1 MFGGGVK
8 TRALW
13 SRQQQFFSNL
23 LKKPFSVGAVAPSG
37 RRLAALMVSDI
48 GPGSRVIE
56 LGAGTGVFT
65 QAILD
70 AGVAPSDLIVVEQN
84 EEFVDLLKER
94 FPGVT
99 VIKANAIS
107 MRQHIGSLNGPA
119 DFVVS
124 GLPLLLFPARRKVRL
139 LSEAFRALR
148 PGGYFH
154 QFTYGGLCPVSR
166 SVLQLLGLEASF
178 LRFTLF
184 NLPPAFVYRIQRR

>member
-8 TRALW
+8 TRALR

-23 LKKPFSVGAVAPSG
+23 LKKPFSVGAVAPSS

-84 EEFVDLLKER
+84 EGFVELLKER
-94 FPGVT
+94 FPCEY
-99 VIKANAIS
+99 
-107 MRQHIGSLNGPA
+107 
-119 DFVVS
+119 VS
-124 GLPLLLFPARRKVRL
+124 
-139 LSEAFRALR
+139 
-148 PGGYFH
+148 
-154 QFTYGGLCPVSR
+154 
-166 SVLQLLGLEASF
+166 
-178 LRFTLF
+178 
-184 NLPPAFVYRIQRR
+184 

>member
-8 TRALW
+8 TRALR
-13 SRQQQFFSNL
+13 SQQQQFFSNL
-23 LKKPFSVGAVAPSG
+23 LKKPLSVGAVAPSG

-84 EEFVDLLKER
+84 EGFVELLKER
-94 FPGVT
+94 FPDVT

-107 MRQHIGSLNGPA
+107 MRRHISGFGGPA
-119 DFVVS
+119 DFIVS

-184 NLPPAFVYRIQRR
+184 NLPPACVYRIQRR